1 MALSLVDEGGRLS
14 TTVERK
20 AETLVREM
28 GSAALVWLLFWEV
41 EAAGLEV
48 EVEGGGSGRSSSTS
62 TLHMMFAFYFRRR

>member
-1 MALSLVDEGGRLS
+1 MALSLVEGGRLS

-41 EAAGLEV
+41 EAAGWEV